1 MYGDIERKV
10 DAATEDLQEV
20 LEHFAVVCKE
30 LAERFKEFSELLISD
45 DDIEIRIKAKFKPCM
60 RIGFLRTYNNDA
72 RKLWQ
77 KNKALYLCPYMPK
90 ALRNKKQRI
99 KEALL

>member
-1 MYGDIERKV
+1 MYENIEQKV
-10 DAATEDLQEV
+10 GAATEDLQEV
-20 LEHFAVVCKE
+20 LEHFRIVCNE
-30 LAERFKEFSELLISD
+30 LAERFKEFMELSSD
-45 DDIEIRIKAKFKPCM
+45 SNIEIRETVKFKPYL
-60 RIGFLRTYNNDA
+60 RIGSLRTYNGDA

>member
-1 MYGDIERKV
+1 MYGNIERKAGV
-10 DAATEDLQEV
+10 ATKDLQEV
-20 LEHFAVVCKE
+20 LEHFRIVCNE
-30 LAERFKEFSELLISD
+30 LAERFKEFTELLSD
-45 DDIEIRIKAKFKPCM
+45 SDIEIRETVKFKPCL
-60 RIGFLRTYNNDA
+60 RIGSLRTYNGDS

-77 KNKALYLCPYMPK
+77 RNKALYLCPYMPK